1 MIAEGKWIPTSLHT
15 PISLGR
21 PFSLSLF
28 LSLSR
33 SYVLL
38 PCRVQGNIGTSL
50 YQSMSHSPRFP
61 SSWFLLHRSYTR
73 ARRNDIICYF
83 VPRDFPRIFDI
94 KVPSGTYEFC
104 FHSLS
109 GNIFS
114 YTGWRILFDNERKN
128 MQSRMRDTR
137 ICGN

>member
-1 MIAEGKWIPTSLHT
+1 MDTYELTYSYL
-15 PISLGR
+15 SR
-21 PFSLSLF
+21 PPFLSPPSLF

-33 SYVLL
+33 SYAPL

-73 ARRNDIICYF
+73 VRRNDIICYF

-94 KVPSGTYEFC
+94 KVPSDTYEFR
-104 FHSLS
+104 FLYQRTFFRTLDGEFSL
-109 GNIFS
+109 
-114 YTGWRILFDNERKN
+114 TMDRRICSLRCVIL
-128 MQSRMRDTR
+128 R